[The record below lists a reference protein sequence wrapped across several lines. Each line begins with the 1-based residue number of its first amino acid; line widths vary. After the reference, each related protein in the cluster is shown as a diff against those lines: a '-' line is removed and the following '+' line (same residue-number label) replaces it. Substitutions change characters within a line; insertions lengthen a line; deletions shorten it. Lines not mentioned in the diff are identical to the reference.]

1 MRYVGRSKSAAV
13 VLGLVAGQSW
23 TAMSFRAGGSAV
35 ASAASR
41 PARTSALAVAA
52 GESRV
57 PGSDS
62 NRRGVATKCSATAAA
77 TVLVE
82 GQRELY
88 GKLCK
93 KLKEVERLAGIQGL
107 LSWDEQVMMPAGGAA
122 SRANQKTALAAV
134 IHEKKVDTGLGD
146 LLRQLQEEQK
156 GEAASELSV
165 HEAAVVRDAVRDY
178 NHETRKSAELAAR
191 EADIEAR
198 AYAAWVA
205 ARKDGDWEAFAPSM
219 EEMVGVKR
227 DVAEATRSELGGA
240 YEGCLDQFERGMST
254 ERLREVFGELK
265 AGLVPLLKAIQ
276 EKVAEEDKS
285 GAAAE
290 RHPAPLHSG
299 EQWGKDEQAA
309 LCRDMAEKLGFDMSK
324 GRLDVSVHPF
334 TGGPGPSD
342 VRITTRF
349 SNNWMEGVAGTVHEV
364 GHALYEQ
371 GRPGGDMED
380 LPVSRALSMGVHES
394 QSLLWER
401 MVFQSR
407 PFWKFA
413 APLVRA
419 RFPHTEGVSD
429 EAFYRGLN
437 RVAPSLI
444 RVDADEVTYPLHI
457 ILRFEIEQGLMD
469 GSIAVK
475 DVPSVWAS
483 KMKELL
489 GVDVPGDA
497 EGCLQ
502 DIHWSVGAFGYFP
515 SYTLGAVMACQFLEA
530 ARLAL
535 PDLDSSLEAGNFEPL
550 KTWLNREVHARGSLY
565 ASPDELLSEVTG
577 DSMRPTALVEHLK
590 SKYTEIYDL

>member
-1 MRYVGRSKSAAV
+1 
-13 VLGLVAGQSW
+13 
-23 TAMSFRAGGSAV
+23 
-35 ASAASR
+35 
-41 PARTSALAVAA
+41 
-52 GESRV
+52 
-57 PGSDS
+57 
-62 NRRGVATKCSATAAA
+62 
-77 TVLVE
+77 
-82 GQRELY
+82 
-88 GKLCK
+88 
-93 KLKEVERLAGIQGL
+93 
-107 LSWDEQVMMPAGGAA
+107 
-122 SRANQKTALAAV
+122 
-134 IHEKKVDTGLGD
+134 
-146 LLRQLQEEQK
+146 
-156 GEAASELSV
+156 
-165 HEAAVVRDAVRDY
+165 
-178 NHETRKSAELAAR
+178 
-191 EADIEAR
+191 
-198 AYAAWVA
+198 
-205 ARKDGDWEAFAPSM
+205 
-219 EEMVGVKR
+219 MVSVKR

-265 AGLVPLLKAIQ
+265 AGLVPLLRAIQ

-342 VRITTRF
+342 VRITTRY

-590 SKYTEIYDL
+590 SKYTEIYGL

>member
-1 MRYVGRSKSAAV
+1 
-13 VLGLVAGQSW
+13 
-23 TAMSFRAGGSAV
+23 
-35 ASAASR
+35 
-41 PARTSALAVAA
+41 
-52 GESRV
+52 
-57 PGSDS
+57 
-62 NRRGVATKCSATAAA
+62 
-77 TVLVE
+77 
-82 GQRELY
+82 
-88 GKLCK
+88 
-93 KLKEVERLAGIQGL
+93 
-107 LSWDEQVMMPAGGAA
+107 MMPAGGAA

-134 IHEKKVDTGLGD
+134 IHEKKVDAGLGD

-156 GEAASELSV
+156 GEGEAASELSV

-191 EADIEAR
+191 EADVEAR

-219 EEMVGVKR
+219 EEMVSVKR

-265 AGLVPLLKAIQ
+265 AGLVPLLRAIQ

-309 LCRDMAEKLGFDMSK
+309 LCRDMAKKLGFDMSK

-342 VRITTRF
+342 VRITTRY

-429 EAFYRGLN
+429 ETFYRGLN

-550 KTWLNREVHARGSLY
+550 KTWLNREVHARGSLF

>member
-1 MRYVGRSKSAAV
+1 MRYVGSSTSAAA

-41 PARTSALAVAA
+41 PARTSALAIAA
-52 GESRV
+52 GESRA

-62 NRRGVATKCSATAAA
+62 SRRSVATKCSATAAA
-77 TVLVE
+77 AVVIE

-88 GKLCK
+88 GQLCK

-134 IHEKKVDTGLGD
+134 IHEKKVDAGLGD
-146 LLRQLQEEQK
+146 LLRQLQEEQE

-165 HEAAVVRDAVRDY
+165 HEVAVVRDAVRDY

-191 EADIEAR
+191 EADVEAR

-219 EEMVGVKR
+219 EEMVSVKR

-265 AGLVPLLKAIQ
+265 AGLVPLLRAIQ

-342 VRITTRF
+342 VRITTRY

-419 RFPHTEGVSD
+419 RFPHTKGVGD

-475 DVPSVWAS
+475 DVPSVWVS

-530 ARLAL
+530 AKLAL

-550 KTWLNREVHARGSLY
+550 KTWLNREVHARGSLF

-577 DSMRPTALVEHLK
+577 DIMRPSALVEHLK

>member
-1 MRYVGRSKSAAV
+1 
-13 VLGLVAGQSW
+13 
-23 TAMSFRAGGSAV
+23 MSFRSASAGYLASSAPRTSRSSTLAATLGGS
-35 ASAASR
+35 S
-41 PARTSALAVAA
+41 TSS
-52 GESRV
+52 GRSQ
-57 PGSDS
+57 
-62 NRRGVATKCSATAAA
+62 SATTRCSAAA
-77 TVLVE
+77 TAVVGQ

-88 GKLCK
+88 GQLCG

-134 IHEKKVDTGLGD
+134 IHEKQVDPALGD
-146 LLRQLQEEQK
+146 LLRQLQIEIEKQ
-156 GEAASELSV
+156 GDAASELSAE
-165 HEAAVVRDAVRDY
+165 EAAVVRDALRDF

-191 EADIEAR
+191 QADVEAR
-198 AYAAWVA
+198 AYAAWVE
-205 ARKDGDWEAFAPSM
+205 ARKKGDWEAFAPAM
-219 EEMVGVKR
+219 EEIVSVKR
-227 DVAEATRSELGGA
+227 DVAEATRPELGGA

-254 ERLREVFGELK
+254 ERLREVFSELK
-265 AGLVPLLKAIQ
+265 SGLVPLLRAIQ
-276 EKVAEEDKS
+276 EKVAEEAKS
-285 GAAAE
+285 DAAAE
-290 RHPAPLHSG
+290 RHPAPLHPG

-309 LCRDMAEKLGFDMSK
+309 LCRDMAEKLGFDTSK

-342 VRITTRF
+342 VRITTRY

-371 GRPGGDMED
+371 GRPGGDLAD

-401 MVFQSR
+401 MIFQSR

-413 APLVRA
+413 GPLVRA
-419 RFPHTEGVSD
+419 RFPHTEGVTD

-469 GSIAVK
+469 GSVAVK
-475 DVPSVWAS
+475 DVPSVWTS
-483 KMKELL
+483 KMKDLL

-530 ARLAL
+530 ARKDL
-535 PDLDSSLEAGNFEPL
+535 PDLDTNLEAGDFGPL
-550 KTWLNREVHARGSLY
+550 KNWLNREVHARGSLY

-577 DSMRPTALVEHLK
+577 DTMRPGALVEHLR
-590 SKYTEIYDL
+590 SKYSEIYGLK